1 MSDEATSVASDD
13 TLPSLTE
20 EDIWKLQTAV
30 LDAKARLAGRA
41 VSLVPKVSG
50 DDQAFSPLF
59 DGLQSES
66 LTS

>member
-20 EDIWKLQTAV
+20 EDVWKLQTAV
-30 LDAKARLAGRA
+30 LDAKAKLASRA
-41 VSLVPKVSG
+41 VSLVPQVSG

-66 LTS
+66 STS